1 MVFYGLIRRSSF
13 YRWIY
18 IQRLRFTRV
27 PLPAR
32 RQLPHKDR
40 QMPRERGTR
49 RVVSRRWRACPSL
62 KVPAGAE
69 ARSKGGTARPGREPP
84 FRHRPPARHHG
95 SCGGGT
101 SLSFLLRPLQP
112 PPRLAAAQVPFP
124 ASLACVLISVALP
137 YAR

>member
-49 RVVSRRWRACPSL
+49 RVVSRRR
-62 KVPAGAE
+62 AE

>member
-1 MVFYGLIRRSSF
+1 VAPLSTVGFTFNVSDSPTSRS
-13 YRWIY
+13 
-18 IQRLRFTRV
+18 
-27 PLPAR
+27 PLDANSPT
-32 RQLPHKDR
+32 DR
-40 QMPRERGTR
+40 MPRERGTR
-49 RVVSRRWRACPSL
+49 RVVSRRRACPSL
-62 KVPAGAE
+62 KVPTGAE